1 MARVRKAVLSL
12 LALLLLVAL
21 VSAPL
26 AAQST
31 GTTTGDIKGRVTDE
45 KGLNLPGAR
54 LTATHGDT
62 GASRSV
68 ISDSAGMYELPL
80 LPPGLYRVSVEL
92 PDSVP
97 VIVESTPVTIGTITW
112 LDIVVRPPQVARAE
126 VVVGAVSPLIDP
138 QKTDVATTVDTTK
151 IQYLPNF
158 QRNFLSFS
166 LLTPRVSEDR
176 GPGGGGASASS
187 GLSINGLSPRYNYL
201 AVDGFDNNDVVSGGV
216 RGQFSQEAVREY
228 EVITNPY
235 AAEYGRVAGGVIN
248 IVTRSGT
255 NDFKGGIFYFYRSDA
270 LSSADPITGESV
282 PLEDHRFGASVG
294 GPLARD
300 RTFFFAAYEGVRT
313 NTANPVTIL
322 DEDVALIRSRGFEI
336 ESGNVRYKVLGDS
349 LVVKLDHQFSQS
361 HTVTARGNWS
371 QGLDENQQPWGGL
384 VARSAGGARDSRDV
398 AGAVGDTAILGSR
411 AFNELRALYS
421 HNNYVVNPLDPGYG
435 VGVTIPGVAI
445 FGTQRLL
452 PQPRAM
458 NVFQI
463 FDSFSFQ
470 PGSGAV
476 QLKAGADYYHVS
488 GESTVPV
495 GFAGY
500 YKFGDLPGSTA
511 FPQGLPV
518 REAFAAGIPYLFAQA
533 FGDPSWS
540 GSASFFGA
548 FAQAEIR
555 PANQLFLRL
564 GVRFDSE
571 KPVDPY
577 PTSNNWSPR
586 VSISWAPSDSFS
598 VKGGYGRFYGMTAMG
613 PQIAVANLNG
623 VKVRTL
629 VRTYLAGPSPS
640 VPWNILPDRR
650 FPDEAAAGSSVVPPL
665 ILRAGEFKS
674 ASTDMANLGFE
685 LEVAKALVVGVD
697 GVWARG
703 RNIFT
708 ARDINPITNPDA
720 PAGQQRPDPRYS
732 SIMLFESIGNS
743 WYKALTVGAM
753 SRPGGPF
760 EYSAFYTYADA
771 EDDYLDYL
779 PEFQP
784 QDPLDLAAERGPSSQ
799 APKQKLTL
807 TGIWSS
813 VGKQTAWWARDWAV
827 GLSFD
832 LRAGLPYTV
841 YAGYDRNRNGDPTS
855 DRPPGVGR
863 NSETLPTQLS
873 LDLRVSRTFRLG
885 SDLTAELI
893 LVCTNLTNH
902 ENVLQ
907 IQSVQGP
914 PGQPLPNFG
923 QPTLYGPGR
932 LLQIGARFNF

>member
-1 MARVRKAVLSL
+1 MAQARRAVASL
-12 LALLLLVAL
+12 AALLLLAAL
-21 VSAPL
+21 LPTP
-26 AAQST
+26 AASQST
-31 GTTTGDIKGRVTDE
+31 GTTTGDLKGRVSDE
-45 KGLNLPGAR
+45 KGLALAGAR
-54 LTATHGDT
+54 VTTTHRDT
-62 GASRSV
+62 GVSRSAV
-68 ISDSAGMYELPL
+68 SDSSGAYEVPL
-80 LPPGLYRVSVEL
+80 LAPGDYRVRVEPPHFVPVVVEL
-92 PDSVP
+92 VH
-97 VIVESTPVTIGTITW
+97 VTIGTTTT
-112 LDIVVRPPQVARAE
+112 LVVVARPRLTAEAE
-126 VVVGAVSPLIDP
+126 VVVGTDSPLIDSR
-138 QKTDVATTVDTTK
+138 KTDLATTVDMSE
-151 IQYLPNF
+151 IQNLPNI
-158 QRNFLSFS
+158 QRNYLSFS

-176 GPGGGGASASS
+176 GPGSGASASS

-201 AVDGFDNNDVVSGGV
+201 AVDGFDNNDVGSGGV
-216 RGQFSQEAVREY
+216 RAQFSQEAIREY

-235 AAEYGRVAGGVIN
+235 AAEFGRVAGGVVN

-255 NDFKGGIFYFYRSDA
+255 NELKGGAFYFFRSDA
-270 LSSADPITGESV
+270 LSSSDPITGTCV

-313 NTANPVTIL
+313 NTANAVAIS
-322 DEDVALIRSRGFEI
+322 DADVALIRSRGFAI
-336 ESGNVRYKVLGDS
+336 DNGNVPYEARGDS

-361 HTVTARGNWS
+361 HTIMARGNWS

-384 VARSAGGARDSRDV
+384 VARSAGGARDTRDV
-398 AGAVGDTAILGSR
+398 AGAAGDTAILGSR
-411 AFNELRALYS
+411 AVNEARALYS

-435 VGVTIPGVAI
+435 VGVTIPGVAT

-452 PQPRAM
+452 PQPRATD
-458 NVFQI
+458 VLQL
-463 FDSFSFQ
+463 FDSFSVQ

-476 QLKAGADYYHVS
+476 QLKAGADYYRVS
-488 GESTVPV
+488 GDIEVPV

-500 YKFGDLPGSTA
+500 YKFSAIPQ
-511 FPQGLPV
+511 QGLTAHD
-518 REAFAAGIPYLFAQA
+518 AFAAGVPALFAQA

-555 PANQLFLRL
+555 PARQLFLRL

-571 KPVDPY
+571 KPLDPY
-577 PTSNNWSPR
+577 PTSSNWSPR
-586 VSISWAPSDSFS
+586 ASFSWAPSDGFR
-598 VKGGYGRFYGMTAMG
+598 VKGGYGRFYGMTAIG
-613 PQIAVANLNG
+613 PQVAVGNLNG

-629 VRTYLAGPSPS
+629 VRTIQGGPSPS
-640 VPWNILPDRR
+640 VPWKILPDRR
-650 FPDEAAAGSSVVPPL
+650 FVDEASAGSSGVPPL
-665 ILRAGEFKS
+665 ILRAGNFRS

-685 LEVAKALVVGVD
+685 LEVARALAVGVD

-708 ARDINPITNPDA
+708 ARDINPITNP
-720 PAGQQRPDPRYS
+720 PQQRPDPRYS

-743 WYKALTVGAM
+743 WYKGLTLGAT
-753 SRPGGPF
+753 SRAGGPF
-760 EYSAFYTYADA
+760 AFSAFYTYADA

-799 APKQKLTL
+799 SPKHKLTL
-807 TGIWSS
+807 TAVWSS
-813 VGKQTAWWARDWAV
+813 VGKQTEWWARDCAV

-841 YAGYDRNRNGDPTS
+841 YAGYDRNLNGEPTS
-855 DRPPGVGR
+855 DRPAGVGR

-873 LDLRVSRTFRLG
+873 LDLRLSRTIRFG
-885 SDLTAELI
+885 GDLTAEI
-893 LVCTNLTNH
+893 VAVCTNLTNH

-914 PGQPLPNFG
+914 PASPQPNFG

-932 LLQIGARFNF
+932 LFQVGARLNF